1 MKKEQNL
8 KTEEILLRDGDK
20 IHSNFVTKKKNH
32 VDMLGQQPWCVYARV
47 CVCACVCVCVF
58 VFSEL
63 IEKDK
68 RKEGRKDG

>member
-32 VDMLGQQPWCVYARV
+32 MDMLGQQPWCV
-47 CVCACVCVCVF
+47 CVCVCVCLYF
-58 VFSEL
+58 L
-63 IEKDK
+63 NW
-68 RKEGRKDG
+68 

>member
-32 VDMLGQQPWCVYARV
+32 VDMLGQQPWCVCARL
-47 CVCACVCVCVF
+47 CVCACVF

>member
-32 VDMLGQQPWCVYARV
+32 MDMLGQQPWCV
-47 CVCACVCVCVF
+47 CVCVCVF

>member
-1 MKKEQNL
+1 MKKGQNL

-32 VDMLGQQPWCVYARV
+32 VDMLGQQPWRVCARL
-47 CVCACVCVCVF
+47 CVCACVF